1 MLFSNTNIIKFMETF
16 TLNTKL
22 FELSQL
28 DSVYL
33 LLCIP
38 STYICSLFQSPKTK
52 KYELRIFFFG
62 LIHKSLMI
70 NE

>member
-1 MLFSNTNIIKFMETF
+1 MYFSNTNIIKFMKTF

-22 FELSQL
+22 FELPQL

-38 STYICSLFQSPKTK
+38 STCIFSLFQSPKTK
-52 KYELRIFFFG
+52 NMNLGIFLC